1 MKRSYEITTNA
12 GGIIYKY
19 MEPSKMQLISGDPEV
34 RKRLG
39 WASIK
44 LVGDSNIFVNDTPKP
59 KVEKNR
65 PDWGFLTSYNKGT
78 DPRRR

>member
-12 GGIIYKY
+12 GGLIFKY
-19 MEPSKMQLISGDPEV
+19 MEPSKMQLISGDPIV

-44 LVGDSNIFVNDTPKP
+44 LVGNSNVFTKEDSKP
-59 KVEKNR
+59 KIEKNR